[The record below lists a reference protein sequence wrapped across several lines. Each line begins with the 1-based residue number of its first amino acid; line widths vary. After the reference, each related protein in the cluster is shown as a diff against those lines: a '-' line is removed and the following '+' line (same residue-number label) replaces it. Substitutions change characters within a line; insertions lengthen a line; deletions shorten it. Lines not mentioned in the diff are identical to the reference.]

1 MNEVTSE
8 PICCSPWGHKESD
21 TTWRLNNNEWNY
33 TSNLKKKVF
42 IKQNLI
48 EAQNNVILLVQ
59 VFLSVLSYNVYHNDN
74 ENNDT
79 VTPLIYYFLTVA
91 VTNYHKLSG
100 RKQHKFIILQFWRS
114 EVQNRPHWAEGKVS
128 AGLRSF

>member
-8 PICCSPWGHKESD
+8 TICCSPWGHKESD